1 MFSMMS
7 LTIGLRFTRQQ
18 TGSKSLTKECD
29 MATVRFSK
37 ELQDDIIK
45 RAKAVF
51 DKQLTAAEES
61 RPDATAWGE
70 KIYNTLFGEYTPI
83 LNAVPQEFLYMVDQ
97 IEIGRVGDTRCH
109 LRFILS
115 TPRPWTRKFKDTE
128 YARANS
134 GYDSTSINLLN
145 HPAWAEFQAEIKA
158 WQERVTAVQNKRTEF
173 VEQVKKII
181 EAHATLAPALKMWP
195 PLWDL
200 VPEKYKEKHRE
211 IVERTKKDVAVQ
223 VDLGALTAAVVANK
237 IGG

>member
-1 MFSMMS
+1 
-7 LTIGLRFTRQQ
+7 
-18 TGSKSLTKECD
+18 

-37 ELQDDIIK
+37 ELQDEIIK

-51 DKQLTAAEES
+51 DNQIVAVEES
-61 RPDATAWGE
+61 RPDATAWAE
-70 KIYNTLFGEYTPI
+70 KIYNILFGEYTPA

-97 IEIGRVGDTRCH
+97 IDVGRIGDTRCD
-109 LRFILS
+109 LRFKLLN
-115 TPRPWTRKFKDTE
+115 PRPWTRKFKDTE
-128 YARANS
+128 YARSNS

-145 HPAWAEFQAEIKA
+145 HPAWAELHAEVKA
-158 WQERVTAVQNKRTEF
+158 WQERVTAVKNKREGF
-173 VEQVKKII
+173 VTQVKQII

-211 IVERTKKDVAVQ
+211 VVERTKKDVEIQ

-237 IGG
+237 ITR

>member
-51 DKQLTAAEES
+51 DKQIIAAEES

-145 HPAWAEFQAEIKA
+145 HPAWAELHAEVKA
-158 WQERVTAVQNKRTEF
+158 WQERNAEAAAKRTEF

-211 IVERTKKDVAVQ
+211 IVERTKKDVDVQ

>member
-1 MFSMMS
+1 
-7 LTIGLRFTRQQ
+7 
-18 TGSKSLTKECD
+18 

-51 DKQLTAAEES
+51 DKQITAAEES

-115 TPRPWTRKFKDTE
+115 TPKPWTRKFKDTE

-145 HPAWAEFQAEIKA
+145 HPAWGEFQAEIKA

-211 IVERTKKDVAVQ
+211 VVERTKKDVDVQ
-223 VDLGALTAAVVANK
+223 VDLSALTAAVVANK